1 MNVKSRVQD
10 QFSRYVERYVDS
22 TVHARGTSLVRL
34 VELLNPQPTDL
45 LLDIA
50 TAAGHTAL
58 ALSPHVSQ
66 VVATDLTAQALP
78 RARALARDRCLAV
91 PLLAVADAECLP
103 FPDHCFD
110 LVTCRLALHHFPRP
124 RLAVSE
130 MARVCRPG
138 GRIGL
143 VDNVV
148 PEDEEAAAFI
158 NAFEAHR
165 DPSHFREHP
174 LSALRRFMEEA
185 GARVTHTEVNAKT
198 MDFAAWAW
206 RMNVSEEGQAYL
218 RAMLDRAPST
228 AQESLQPRHVEGALK
243 FNLLEGLLVGVV
255 DG

>member
-10 QFSRYVERYVDS
+10 QFGRYVERYVDS
-22 TVHARGTSLVRL
+22 AVHARGTSLVRL
-34 VELLNPQPTDL
+34 AELLDPQPTDL

-58 ALSPHVSQ
+58 ALTPHVRR

-78 RARALARDRCLAV
+78 RARALASDRGLAV

-103 FPDHCFD
+103 FPDHCFNQ
-110 LVTCRLALHHFPRP
+110 VTCRLALHHFPRP

-148 PEDEEAAAFI
+148 PEDEEADAFI
-158 NAFEAHR
+158 NAFEAFR

-174 LSALRRFMEEA
+174 LSALHRFLEET
-185 GARVTHTEVNAKT
+185 GTRVAHTEVDAKT

-206 RMNVSEEGQAYL
+206 RMNVSDEGQAHL
-218 RAMLDRAPST
+218 RAMLDKAPLAACET
-228 AQESLQPRHVEGALK
+228 LQPRRVEGALK

-255 DG
+255 GG